1 MSVKF
6 EQADG
11 VGGGGATV
19 PPLAPPQLCNPKE
32 ASSAAAVAAPS
43 FKSSRRVKLRICG
56 LDAFQG
62 TKVAVPAKRFVL
74 EN

>member
-11 VGGGGATV
+11 VAGGGAAV
-19 PPLAPPQLCNPKE
+19 PPLAPPQLCSTKDANSE
-32 ASSAAAVAAPS
+32 TAVAAPS
-43 FKSSRRVKLRICG
+43 FNSSRRVKLRICG